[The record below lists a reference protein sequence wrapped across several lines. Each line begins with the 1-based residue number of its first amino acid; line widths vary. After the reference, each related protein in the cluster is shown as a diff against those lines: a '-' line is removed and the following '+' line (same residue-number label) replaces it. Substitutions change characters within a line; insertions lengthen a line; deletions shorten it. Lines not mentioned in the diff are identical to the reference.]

1 LKLFGL
7 PARLGLAAL
16 SGVATAFAFPNISF
30 VPLLAVCLLPLLVA
44 LAGLRLRYGALVG
57 AVYGFAF
64 WVAVVP
70 WVAFTVH
77 RFGDV
82 PRVLAVIA
90 LLLMAALM
98 TPPFALF
105 GALVSSLD
113 TPRVSL
119 RLALIPAAWV
129 LQEAFR
135 TDYYYWGGFPWALL
149 SYPLAK
155 TPALVQ
161 SAALGGAWLTSAL
174 VVAVNVAVL
183 EGLLSRGG
191 RRLLWIGGAGGAVAL
206 VWVLGAFSMQRYDT
220 PAASTRRLRIGVL
233 QPNVAQEIRFT
244 GESKEEIWRALVEET
259 RVLVAKEHPRLVL
272 WPESAVPYA
281 WSFTPHL
288 REELPA
294 LCKELDVAILFS
306 TIWSDHPEDDEAPY
320 YNAALLVTKDGP
332 VLPAYFK
339 QHLVPFGEYVP
350 AARLLKMIK
359 PISRAVPGG
368 FTPGTRAEVIR
379 LRAAGA
385 RGAAEDGPP
394 IKLAGA
400 VCYEIVYPS
409 VARDGARAGA
419 DVLFTLTNDA
429 WYGALGA
436 REQHFEAAVFRA
448 VETGLPLVRAAV
460 TGISGWIDEHG
471 RVLAWI
477 GPDEKGSFVADLA
490 LPKEPVNAPAVRL
503 ATPFLAVCAAAWA
516 ARILQVWRGRDR
528 RTGAAR
534 KSTR

>member
-1 LKLFGL
+1 MLQGDDEQ
-7 PARLGLAAL
+7 
-16 SGVATAFAFPNISF
+16 
-30 VPLLAVCLLPLLVA
+30 LPLAEQVNQPLTEKHFALADQLRGHYDLIVFPESALDTDPEFDPALRARLVA
-44 LAGLRLRYGALVG
+44 LAEEHGA
-57 AVYGFAF
+57 
-64 WVAVVP
+64 
-70 WVAFTVH
+70 
-77 RFGDV
+77 
-82 PRVLAVIA
+82 
-90 LLLMAALM
+90 
-98 TPPFALF
+98 
-105 GALVSSLD
+105 S
-113 TPRVSL
+113 
-119 RLALIPAAWV
+119 
-129 LQEAFR
+129 
-135 TDYYYWGGFPWALL
+135 
-149 SYPLAK
+149 
-155 TPALVQ
+155 
-161 SAALGGAWLTSAL
+161 
-174 VVAVNVAVL
+174 
-183 EGLLSRGG
+183 
-191 RRLLWIGGAGGAVAL
+191 
-206 VWVLGAFSMQRYDT
+206 
-220 PAASTRRLRIGVL
+220 
-233 QPNVAQEIRFT
+233 
-244 GESKEEIWRALVEET
+244 
-259 RVLVAKEHPRLVL
+259 VLVNAR
-272 WPESAVPYA
+272 
-281 WSFTPHL
+281 TPG
-288 REELPA
+288 
-294 LCKELDVAILFS
+294 
-306 TIWSDHPEDDEAPY
+306 DDDQSR
-320 YNAALLVTKDGP
+320 NTNLLYTPTGKLQGT
-332 VLPAYFK
+332 YSK